1 MEYIKTHI
9 WSFLVAINYGLAI
22 ALIVV
27 ILFKQLNPNKTLS
40 YILVLLLFP
49 FLGLIVYV
57 LFGQDY
63 RKSKIYTRKN
73 VLDQQVVKNILNELQ
88 LTHSDEDIVDELLKE
103 KSKLYKLIHNSE
115 KSKLTT
121 YNEVDILINGEEKF
135 KVLLKD
141 LRDAK
146 HHIHIEYYILEDDA
160 IGSKIIDILCQK
172 ASDGVEVRL
181 VYDAVGSSIS
191 YANKKRL
198 TNAGVAHFPFMP
210 VLFSGLT
217 GKMNYRDH
225 RKIIII
231 DGKTGYIGGI
241 NIADHYINDGQSLY
255 WRDTHL
261 KIQGEAVN
269 PLQILF
275 FTTWDFVQ
283 DTSIQ
288 LSESYFP
295 LYQPNHRAGVQIAA
309 SGPDTDWP
317 NIMEAIFAAIMVARS
332 YIYITTP
339 YFIPNDEILVA
350 LQTAA
355 RSGIEVKLLIPK
367 TSDSWISGSATNS
380 YLKMML
386 DAGVQVYRYSRGFIH
401 AKTIVLDDEVCSI
414 GTANMDYRSFEI
426 NFEVNAFIYDK
437 NTSSQ
442 LKEVFLR
449 DLEDAEQLTL
459 DQWSQRSIGKKLLE
473 SLAKLLAPLL

>member
-1 MEYIKTHI
+1 V
-9 WSFLVAINYGLAI
+9 LVGINYALAI
-22 ALIVV
+22 ALIFV
-27 ILFKQLNPNKTLS
+27 ILFKQLNPSKTLS

-49 FLGLIVYV
+49 FLGLVVYV

-63 RKSKIYTRKN
+63 RKSKIFNRKN
-73 VLDQQVVKNILNELQ
+73 VLDQQIVKNILHGLQ
-88 LTHSDEDIVDELLKE
+88 LKTNEEDRVEVLLKE
-103 KSKLYKLIHNSE
+103 KTKLYKLIHNSE

-121 YNEVDILINGEEKF
+121 YNKIKVLFNGEGKF
-135 KVLLKD
+135 DELLSD
-141 LRDAK
+141 LAYAQ
-146 HHIHIEYYILEDDA
+146 HHIHMEYYILEDDN
-160 IGSKIIDILCQK
+160 IGTKIIDVLCKK
-172 ASDGVEVRL
+172 AEEGIDVRL
-181 VYDAVGSSIS
+181 VYDAVGSRIS
-191 YANKKRL
+191 AKNKRRL
-198 TNAGVAHFPFMP
+198 TKAGVAHFPFMP

-231 DGKTGYIGGI
+231 DGKIGYLGGI
-241 NIADHYINDGQSLY
+241 NIKDHYINAADQLY

-261 KIQGEAVN
+261 RIEGEAVK
-269 PLQILF
+269 PMQILF

-283 DTSIQ
+283 DEPIQ
-288 LSESYFP
+288 LSEAFFP
-295 LYQPNHRAGVQIAA
+295 ANRPENRAGVQIVS

-355 RSGIEVKLLIPK
+355 RSGVEVKLLIPEI
-367 TSDSWISGSATNS
+367 SDSWISGSATNS
-380 YLKMML
+380 YLQVML
-386 DAGVQVYRYSRGFIH
+386 EAGVDVYRYTKGFIH
-401 AKTIVLDDEVCSI
+401 AKTMVMDDEVCSI

-437 NTSSQ
+437 ATSKE
-442 LKEVFLR
+442 LKQQFMD
-449 DLEDAEQLTL
+449 DLKNAQKVHL
-459 DQWSQRSIGKKLLE
+459 DEWTERSIAKKLIE
-473 SLAKLLAPLL
+473 SLSKLLAPLL